1 MSDHR
6 VRFDPQ
12 ISAGNL
18 LSIMTML
25 AIGLGAFFTV
35 QEGGK
40 ALAQRV
46 DKIEQQIDKGDDR
59 DGETSK
65 ALSDLKGAVIELRG
79 DQKAIRAESERQG
92 RQLDRIEQLLQPR
105 TWPAAPTAPREP
117 PSAITPY
124 PR

>member
-1 MSDHR
+1 MSEGSR

-18 LSIMTML
+18 LSIATML

-46 DKIEQQIDKGDDR
+46 DKIEKQIEKGDDR
-59 DGETSK
+59 DAATTR
-65 ALSDLKGAVIELRG
+65 ALNDLKGAVIGLGAE
-79 DQKAIRAESERQG
+79 QKAIRSESERQG

-105 TWPAAPTAPREP
+105 LPMPAPPAAPRDPITVYPPR
-117 PSAITPY
+117 
-124 PR
+124 

>member
-1 MSDHR
+1 VAENR

-18 LSIMTML
+18 LSIATML

-46 DKIEQQIDKGDDR
+46 DKIEKQIEKGDDR
-59 DGETSK
+59 DADTTR
-65 ALSDLKGAVIELRG
+65 ALNELKGAVIELRG
-79 DQKAIRAESERQG
+79 DQKAIRSESERQG
-92 RQLDRIEQLLQPR
+92 RQLDRIEQLLQRPMPAP
-105 TWPAAPTAPREP
+105 PAAPRDPITVYPPR
-117 PSAITPY
+117 
-124 PR
+124 

>member
-1 MSDHR
+1 MAENR

-18 LSIMTML
+18 LSIATML

-46 DKIEQQIDKGDDR
+46 DKIEKQIEKGDDR
-59 DGETSK
+59 DADTTR
-65 ALSDLKGAVIELRG
+65 ALNELKGAVIELRG
-79 DQKAIRAESERQG
+79 DQKAIRSESERQG
-92 RQLDRIEQLLQPR
+92 RQLDRIEQLLQRPMPAP
-105 TWPAAPTAPREP
+105 PAAPRDPITVYPPR
-117 PSAITPY
+117 
-124 PR
+124 